1 MEIPQTLDDVS
12 FDWIDGR
19 LALLYADSP
28 PASDAEH
35 AATRMT
41 LAIKM
46 TTLVVK
52 ATTFP
57 SAADGSLALAAL
69 AKVQGFLLR
78 SFPISDVARA
88 FARLGLLTNHPLPP
102 NPVKFSCIG
111 AAKAHGVACSD
122 KTNGECG
129 W

>member
-1 MEIPQTLDDVS
+1 MDIPQTLDDVS
-12 FDWIDGR
+12 FHWIDER

-41 LAIKM
+41 LAVKM

-52 ATTFP
+52 STVFR
-57 SAADGSLALAAL
+57 SAMDRSLALAAL
-69 AKVQGFLLR
+69 AKVEGFLLR

-88 FARLGLLTNHPLPP
+88 FERLGLLTNNSP
-102 NPVKFSCIG
+102 NPVKFSCTG
-111 AAKAHGVACSD
+111 AAKTRGVACSD
-122 KTNGECG
+122 KKNGA
-129 W
+129 